1 MSAPCFDVDK
11 WRSTL
16 LHTSGCFGMLKSYLE
31 NERFIETH
39 AVTRFQDYIRKN
51 RGPAYVLVFPP
62 KLFVHEF
69 KESISDSYG
78 HYANMM
84 IVTAA
89 AYLES
94 MLFDFFKNYFNHRP
108 KSLHGYV
115 NKGEKAGFIKV
126 SEVVSHSSMDEL
138 IHTLAGRAA
147 KNANDGKVAE
157 VFSRIHKLTK
167 QEVTRDLRVRLEELV
182 RKRNEIA
189 HEAKQFS
196 IEDINVKGSY
206 DALGELLAELAKI
219 SRSLGLPIE
228 DPGNLVPPIA
238 HHFAEHQPH

>member
-1 MSAPCFDVDK
+1 MSFTTFDVGK
-11 WRSTL
+11 WRLALIFTPAR
-16 LHTSGCFGMLKSYLE
+16 FGDLE
-31 NERFIETH
+31 NYLKNDNLIEDH
-39 AVTRFQDYIRKN
+39 VEKYFHVFSMRNYGLSVDPVI
-51 RGPAYVLVFPP
+51 PSVLVNAL
-62 KLFVHEF
+62 KGSLAGSHQ
-69 KESISDSYG
+69 

-228 DPGNLVPPIA
+228 DPGNLVTPIA